1 MKTLLSR
8 IIVLTIFCCGLP
20 LAAAAEPL
28 RFAYQD
34 RIGDALSIIAVKKNL
49 FAAEGLEVKALLFN
63 NGPAC
68 SEALFTGAVDVA
80 TMGDTTAVS
89 AVTKVPDLRIIGSHG
104 AGESR
109 HRIMVPAQ
117 SQIRQITDLK
127 GKRLG
132 VKKGTSTHGGLLSL
146 FAAKGIAVSDL
157 KIVELDPTTM
167 PIALAAGSLDAFV
180 ASEPTPSRAEQQ
192 GARELATL
200 AGLDNTYP
208 LMLLAKEATLQNR
221 EADLQKFFRAL
232 RKAELYLAKHQ
243 KEAVVMLSKET
254 GLTPEMTLRAMKRH
268 SYRLQLDKTVLASL
282 EKTAAFLKEQ
292 KKIKGLPRFA
302 EVTDYRFISNLKNKG
317 K

>member
-1 MKTLLSR
+1 MKNMLSR
-8 IIVLTIFCCGLP
+8 IIVFTLLCCGLP
-20 LAAAAEPL
+20 LAVMAEPL

-49 FAAEGLEVKALLFN
+49 FATEGLEVKALLFN

-89 AVTKVPDLRIIGSHG
+89 AVAKVPDLRIIGSHG

-109 HRIMVPAQ
+109 HRIMVPAH
-117 SQIRQITDLK
+117 SQIRQITELK

-132 VKKGTSTHGGLLSL
+132 VKKGTSTHGGLLTL
-146 FAAKGIAVSDL
+146 IAVKGIAASDL

-167 PIALAAGSLDAFV
+167 PTALAAGSLDAFV
-180 ASEPTPSRAEQQ
+180 ASEPTPSLAEQQ
-192 GARELATL
+192 GVRELATL
-200 AGLDNTYP
+200 AGLNNTYP
-208 LMLLAKEATLQNR
+208 LILLAKKATLQRR
-221 EADLQKFFRAL
+221 EADLQKFFLAL
-232 RKAELYLAKHQ
+232 HKAELYLVQHQ
-243 KEAVVMLSKET
+243 KDAILMLSKET

-282 EKTAAFLKEQ
+282 EQTAAFLKEQ
-292 KKIKGLPRFA
+292 KKIRELPRFA